1 MAAGHTSPRL
11 TPRRRGLVT
20 AAHAPC
26 GRTRTRG
33 STTERLASHAE
44 REDVRL
50 LVAALRGGEII
61 TLVRRKAEDSDDKVA
76 IGTNIAPG
84 LVDALKAT
92 LAG

>member
-1 MAAGHTSPRL
+1 VALAVERIIVPPSAQTDTFG
-11 TPRRRGLVT
+11 
-20 AAHAPC
+20 
-26 GRTRTRG
+26 TRG
-33 STTERLASHAE
+33 FTTERLASHAE